1 MVLVM
6 DHLNPHTLAS
16 LDAAL
21 TPTEARRLLARLEL
35 HDTPKHG
42 RWLNMAETDLSVL
55 ATQCLNRRMPHS
67 STLTQ
72 EVAAWE
78 RQRNAAQCRVN
89 WRFTT
94 PDARLKRKR
103 LYPSIQLG

>member
-21 TPTEARRLLARLEL
+21 TPTEARRWLERLEL

-67 STLTQ
+67 I
-72 EVAAWE
+72 
-78 RQRNAAQCRVN
+78 
-89 WRFTT
+89 
-94 PDARLKRKR
+94 P
-103 LYPSIQLG
+103 